1 MSFAKAMSYEK
12 TPVRATR
19 IKETDLNRMSSSK
32 IIWYL
37 VVKHKFGLLATF
49 SVTYVAFS
57 LFGTLIVGLVE
68 SL

>member
-1 MSFAKAMSYEK
+1 MSFAKAMSYEQ
-12 TPVRATR
+12 TPVKPIKVRA
-19 IKETDLNRMSSSK
+19 TDLNRMSSGK